1 MTDGAAG
8 WRYLELTYDPRDR
21 TRVRLDGIPLTD
33 GAAVGE
39 VVRRLGVDGWEMVG
53 SAADDDSQQVLWF
66 RQQLGD
72 TLVAA
77 LPVPDAPTLEPG
89 APVPA
94 GPVSAEVGSAEAG
107 VRVTLVGMG
116 RRRSDPHQRRLLIDA
131 VASLTGES
139 GWRATRIVDKAPRV
153 VVAGVTLEEA
163 ERIRRVL
170 EALGATVEIG

>member
-1 MTDGAAG
+1 VTDGAAG

-39 VVRRLGVDGWEMVG
+39 VVRRLGADGWEMVG
-53 SAADDDSQQVLWF
+53 SAAGDDSQQVLWF

-77 LPVPDAPTLEPG
+77 LPVPDAPTLEP
-89 APVPA
+89 
-94 GPVSAEVGSAEAG
+94 EGSAGAG

>member
-39 VVRRLGVDGWEMVG
+39 VVRRLGADGWEMVG
-53 SAADDDSQQVLWF
+53 SAAGDDSQQVLWF

-77 LPVPDAPTLEPG
+77 LPVPDAPTLEPEG
-89 APVPA
+89 SARPVPA
-94 GPVSAEVGSAEAG
+94 GPVSAEVGSAAAG

-139 GWRATRIVDKAPRV
+139 GAVSRITRS
-153 VVAGVTLEEA
+153 
-163 ERIRRVL
+163 
-170 EALGATVEIG
+170 